1 MLVKE
6 EVPVS
11 ERGWVRSG
19 GVVGIISMATLL
31 AGVVSGPNKLISTDS
46 SVAKIVSDVGSDTAR
61 EAVSGGLA
69 IVGAAL
75 FVWFA
80 ATLASR
86 LSVANDT
93 GPLGST
99 VLAASIIVFV
109 FGSLDNIV
117 LNVLGFLS
125 RQGSLTSEPELT
137 RLLYHFYNGLFMPG
151 LAAFGFS
158 LYFVA
163 VGLGALMGR
172 IRPRWL
178 TWPSL
183 LLAPLALVNG
193 FVGITMTN
201 GGANPV
207 APIAILGFV
216 VVTMSISI
224 VMLRDKPRSAE

>member
-6 EVPVS
+6 EAPDS
-11 ERGWVRSG
+11 ERRWVRSG
-19 GVVGIISMATLL
+19 GVLGIMSMATLL
-31 AGVVSGPNKLISTDS
+31 AGVVSGPTKLISTDS
-46 SVAKIVSDVGSDTAR
+46 SVARIAADVGSDTAR

-80 ATLASR
+80 ATLARR
-86 LSVANDT
+86 LSVSNDT
-93 GPLGST
+93 GPLGSA

-117 LNVLGFLS
+117 LNLLGFLS
-125 RQGSLTSEPELT
+125 RQGSLNSEPELT
-137 RLLYHFYNGLFMPG
+137 RLLYHLYNGLFMPG

-158 LYFVA
+158 LYFAA
-163 VGLGALMGR
+163 VGLGSLVGR

-183 LLAPLALVNG
+183 VLAPIALANG
-193 FVGITMTN
+193 FIGITMTN

-207 APIAILGFV
+207 APLAILGFV
-216 VVTMSISI
+216 IVTTAISV
-224 VMLRDKPRSAE
+224 VMLRDKPRSVE